1 MSRIDQLLTSFRR
14 HVALPLRPGLPLSQR
29 VWFVVYPPE
38 DERRLGP
45 RLSEFELAT
54 KDAGLNWSRV
64 DVSGSFAGWLDSR
77 DDKDEIVGDPELVES
92 YADPDYADWLK
103 SKVAES
109 IADIP
114 ADQAEK
120 TVLAMTGLMELYDF
134 IHVSDLIDT
143 LDKSF
148 TGVLLVLFPGE
159 RDVNTYRFL
168 EARDGWDYLAVPI
181 LPESQL

>member
-14 HVALPLRPGLPLSQR
+14 HVALPIRPGLPLSQR

-45 RLSEFELAT
+45 RLPEFELAT
-54 KDAGLNWSRV
+54 KDAGLNWARI

-92 YADPDYADWLK
+92 YADPDYAEWLK
-103 SKVAES
+103 DGVTGALAE
-109 IADIP
+109 IQEE
-114 ADQAEK
+114 QAEK
-120 TVLAMTGLMELYDF
+120 TVLALTGLMELYDF
-134 IHVSDLIDT
+134 IHVSDLIDA
-143 LDKSF
+143 LDKKF
-148 TGVLLVLFPGE
+148 PGVLLVLFPGE
-159 RDVNTYRFL
+159 RDANTYRFL

-181 LPESQL
+181 LPES